1 MWNSAW
7 RYWNVSK
14 DKRLGRGLEALLG
27 RVASVNEEAQIN
39 LLDSAERELH
49 SEPDWMIQEA
59 FRSQT
64 PEKLDITLIDRNPY
78 QPREEFDEAD
88 LENLA
93 QSLLKHGLV
102 QPIVVRNTGERY
114 QIVAGERRLRAAIRA
129 GWSEVPVHILSVDDR
144 EMAELALTENIQ
156 RKDLNA
162 MEKATAFARYLEI
175 YGGTH
180 EELASRLELERPTVS
195 NLLRLLELPEQIQL
209 AIRKS
214 EITQGH
220 ARALLPLE
228 EWEQLELTAR
238 IQEEAWSVR
247 QTERFVKELLE
258 SETEKTKG
266 WNVIGRDGTSSPA
279 VSDKSNAYMDSLEQ
293 EFRNL
298 LGAKVKLA
306 HKNGKGKIV
315 IPFTSHE
322 EFERLFQMICRT
334 SGKKSA

>member
-1 MWNSAW
+1 MLNSAW

-27 RVASVNEEAQIN
+27 RVASVNEESQIS
-39 LLDSAERELH
+39 LLDTAERELH
-49 SEPDWMIQEA
+49 AEPDWMIQEA
-59 FRSQT
+59 FRSQV
-64 PEKLDITLIDRNPY
+64 PEKLDITVIDRNPY

-88 LENLA
+88 LEDLA
-93 QSLLKHGLV
+93 QSLMKHGLV

-129 GWSEVPVHILSVDDR
+129 GWNEVPVHILTVDDR
-144 EMAELALTENIQ
+144 QMAELALTENIQ

-162 MEKATAFARYLEI
+162 MEKATAFSRYLDI

-180 EELASRLELERPTVS
+180 EELAARLELDRSTVT
-195 NLLRLLELPEQIQL
+195 NLLRLLELPERIQL
-209 AIRKS
+209 SIRKG
-214 EITQGH
+214 ELTQGH

-228 EWEQLELTAR
+228 EWEQLELADR
-238 IQEEAWSVR
+238 IMEEAWSVR
-247 QTERFVKELLE
+247 QTERFVKDLLE
-258 SETEKTKG
+258 SEETKSKG
-266 WNVIGRDGTSSPA
+266 WNVIGRDGTSTPA
-279 VSDKSNAYMDSLEQ
+279 VTGKNDAHMESLEQ

-298 LGAKVKLA
+298 LGTKVKLA

-322 EFERLFQMICRT
+322 EFERLFQFICRT
-334 SGKKSA
+334 SGKKTA